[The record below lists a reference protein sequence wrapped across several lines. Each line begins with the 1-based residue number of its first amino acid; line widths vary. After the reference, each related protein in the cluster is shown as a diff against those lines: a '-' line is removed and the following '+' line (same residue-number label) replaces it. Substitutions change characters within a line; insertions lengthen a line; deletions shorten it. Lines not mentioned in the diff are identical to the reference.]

1 MDTKTSWTWQSPYVS
16 SFMTHYRGLIM
27 YSDGGFRPNVSLAA
41 AGWVIV
47 AICDTERTH
56 ASDICS
62 PIHSIK
68 NLESHNS
75 SDLRA
80 VKIAEGARFLPDCRS
95 SFEAELIAV
104 SELMLHVDSL
114 AVVWSSTQLSADSP
128 M

>member
-1 MDTKTSWTWQSPYVS
+1 
-16 SFMTHYRGLIM
+16 M
-27 YSDGGFRPNVSLAA
+27 YTDGGFRPNVSLAA

-62 PIHSIK
+62 SIHSIK
-68 NLESHNS
+68 NSDSQNS

-114 AVVWSSTQLSADSP
+114 AVVQPLSQLSAAP
-128 M
+128 PI

>member
-1 MDTKTSWTWQSPYVS
+1 MAITLFFVLYDTLHT
-16 SFMTHYRGLIM
+16 
-27 YSDGGFRPNVSLAA
+27 PNVSLAA

-62 PIHSIK
+62 PIHSLT
-68 NLESHNS
+68 NLESHSS

-95 SFEAELIAV
+95 SVEAELIAV

-114 AVVWSSTQLSADSP
+114 AVVQSPTQLSAIP
-128 M
+128 PT